1 MNNFDYK
8 YKLSIISV
16 FKNEAT
22 ILESWLQHYIDEG
35 VEHFYLIDNGSTD
48 NFKSR
53 INRFMHKITLVSDS
67 TRFPAVNNIGPQQY
81 LQNKYFLDKVKKE
94 SEWVFICDID
104 EYLYNK
110 NSKYIS
116 DYLNKTTYNYIKIYY
131 VYYGSTLENTPSCL
145 PTSLIKC
152 QHSNPSNTNYIN
164 INDYGWKTILKT
176 NILTNIDCHN
186 HIVNN
191 NAKKT
196 DLNYCDDLILNH
208 YQNISKDYYFNV
220 RCKRGGGVHGLTGR
234 YVSGNNIDY
243 YNKKNKTWIVSN
255 CDILHDKKNMLKWWN
270 IYVINYSDLKFT
282 NFNDAWI
289 HWVKHGKK
297 EKRMYKFRNKEFN
310 WENYINRYP
319 DLKKNL
325 KYTKESAWEHY
336 LKHGK
341 RENRKIN

>member
-1 MNNFDYK
+1 MNNFVYK
-8 YKLSIISV
+8 YKLSIISM

-81 LQNKYFLDKVKKE
+81 LQNKYFLDKVKNE

-110 NSKYIS
+110 KSRYIT
-116 DYLNKTTYNYIKIYY
+116 DYLKKTHYNYIKVHY
-131 VYYGSTLENTPSCL
+131 VYYGSIFEHTPRYL

-152 QHSNPSNTNYIN
+152 QKNNPYNTKETNN
-164 INDYGWKTILKT
+164 IGWKTILKT
-176 NILTNIDCHN
+176 HILTNINCHN
-186 HIVNN
+186 HDVDN
-191 NAKKT
+191 NAKII
-196 DLNYCDDLILNH
+196 DLNYSHDLILNH
-208 YQNISKDYYFNV
+208 YQIISKDYYFNI
-220 RCKRGGGVHGLTGR
+220 RYKRGGGVHGLEGR
-234 YVSGNNIDY
+234 YTTDNNINTY
-243 YNKKNKTWIVSN
+243 KNKNSSFTQSI
-255 CDILHDKKNMLKWWN
+255 CDILCDKKHMLNWWN
-270 IYVINYSDLKFT
+270 IYVINYSDLNFT

-289 HWVKHGKK
+289 HWINNGKK
-297 EKRMYKFRNKEFN
+297 EKRIYKFKNKEFN
-310 WENYINRYP
+310 WKNYINRHP

-325 KYTKESAWEHY
+325 KFTKECAWTHWIN
-336 LKHGK
+336 HGK
-341 RENRKIN
+341 KEKRKIN